1 MPSAGKCIHYLRD
14 VAFISNE
21 SLGLSHDHYAQMP
34 IPVVENNKLIVY
46 FTSRDEKNQSIP
58 MNVEMVVSPKI
69 LVGSANLVPLEFG
82 KDGAFDDSGIML
94 SSILDGELGQMIYY
108 IGWNRSSNVPYRL
121 SIGLATRKSYS
132 HHFSKFSPGPI
143 VDRSPSNPYFVT
155 TPDITRIDGKYRM
168 LFSSGTD
175 WILHNE
181 RKESIYS
188 LASAT
193 SDDGINWDHFKHIN
207 KSDSNLCT
215 ARPFRFESHTY
226 FSERPAFG
234 FREKGF
240 GYRIRAT
247 RNLEDPFQ
255 QTCELV
261 WNGGRDDRDRAYA
274 SVIEFSGKRYIFYN
288 GEKFGK
294 NGFHIAEEQ
303 IENR

>member
-14 VAFISNE
+14 VAFISTV

-58 MNVEMVVSPKI
+58 MSVEIVVSPKI

-94 SSILDGELGQMIYY
+94 SSIIDGELGQMIYY

-132 HHFSKFSPGPI
+132 HQFSKFSTGPI

-168 LFSSGTD
+168 LFSLGTD

-193 SDDGINWDHFKHIN
+193 SDDGINWDNFKHIN
-207 KSDSNLCT
+207 KSDSKLCT

-247 RNLEDPFQ
+247 RNLEEPFQ

-288 GEKFGK
+288 GEQFGK

-303 IENR
+303 VENR